1 MATKVSDIK
10 NAVKAALDE
19 IGVND
24 ASFLAGVDNVNLDKL
39 IESKIDDAIQMIY
52 QSADEA
58 LLDTQSVTAQAVKT
72 ICKTEDIIPTGE
84 DEDGPNRR
92 VTVDPVVRVYLSGS
106 FLRFVS
112 ARITGLSKVEKQEGT
127 ADVKTAIPGHEWP
140 YPVYQFIPSTSPEYA
155 KLKNRY
161 TTGTEERPKVGMA
174 ITPSITVGTE
184 TLTSV
189 RTLELYSLTD
199 VESIEY
205 VFDDEHTSTF
215 EFEAEVDC
223 QVIFKRSRTASGG
236 ADVTGDNDTYNI
248 GPKLLRPVIYCI
260 AGLVLQAWKD
270 EHADSMI
277 NIAMTMA
284 GVDMRNQQLK

>member
-1 MATKVSDIK
+1 MATKVKDIK

-58 LLDTQSVTAQAVKT
+58 LLDTESV
-72 ICKTEDIIPTGE
+72 E
-84 DEDGPNRR
+84 DEY
-92 VTVDPVVRVYLSGS
+92 VETTTVHDTAREIVFAGPVVKVYLTDK

-112 ARITGLSKVEKQEGT
+112 ARITKLTLTTVLPDNPT
-127 ADVKTAIPGHEWP
+127 PLIVDMHHEWA
-140 YPVYQFIPSTSPEYA
+140 YPVYQFIPSTSADYA
-155 KLKNRY
+155 KLKNPY
-161 TTGTEERPKVGMA
+161 TTGTEERPKAGFT
-174 ITPSITVGTE
+174 ITPSVEIGSD

-199 VESIEY
+199 TQVDKEDDTEY
-205 VFDDEHTSTF
+205 
-215 EFEAEVDC
+215 EFKAEVDC
-223 QVIFKRSRTASGG
+223 QVIYRRERTLPSDNSTAS
-236 ADVTGDNDTYNI
+236 DNDTYEI
-248 GPKLLRPVIYCI
+248 GPKLLRPVIYYI

-277 NIAMTMA
+277 NIALTMA
-284 GVDMRNQQLK
+284 GVDTRNQQLK

>member
-1 MATKVSDIK
+1 MATKVLDIK

-58 LLDTQSVTAQAVKT
+58 LLDTESVEDKYVETT
-72 ICKTEDIIPTGE
+72 TEE
-84 DEDGPNRR
+84 DVIQQTRWITFAG
-92 VTVDPVVRVYLSGS
+92 PVVKVYLTDK

-112 ARITGLSKVEKQEGT
+112 ARITKLT
-127 ADVKTAIPGHEWP
+127 LTIAIPDNPAPFIVDMHHEWA
-140 YPVYQFIPSTSPEYA
+140 YPVHQFIPSTSADYA
-155 KLKNRY
+155 KLKNPY
-161 TTGTEERPKVGMA
+161 TTGTEERPKVGFT
-174 ITPSITVGTE
+174 ITPSVTIGSD

-199 VESIEY
+199 TQVDKEDDTEY
-205 VFDDEHTSTF
+205 
-215 EFEAEVDC
+215 EFKAKVDC
-223 QVIFKRSRTASGG
+223 QVIYRRERTLPSGSSTAS
-236 ADVTGDNDTYNI
+236 DNDTYEI
-248 GPKLLRPVIYCI
+248 GPKLLRPVVYYI

-277 NIAMTMA
+277 NIALTMA
-284 GVDMRNQQLK
+284 GVDTRNQQLK